1 MELVCP
7 HCLSPCWEHLPKK
20 LRLYMY
26 IVICDKCAK
35 ESTNMR
41 ASNHSNHM
49 GQGHVF
55 LQEIF
60 RTRSVYLLIAMY
72 IRISCVYIRK
82 SLTIWTL
89 RKLQFQDTTT
99 SVQDTLKI
107 LHLLSLNFSESPST
121 LIPKLWQRLSTNQN
135 PNYLTPASNRLCQSS
150 HGCSHYEGGSMLPGH
165 ARQEPAI
172 EIALSLSLSISLSLS
187 FSLAL
192 GLVKEAPDSEAERLR

>member
-1 MELVCP
+1 MSLRTHNMLRSYHRVRSYINIPCLGPSIFGLYAQCCP
-7 HCLSPCWEHLPKK
+7 PSLMKHQITKATQMFPWKSARENG
-20 LRLYMY
+20 
-26 IVICDKCAK
+26 D
-35 ESTNMR
+35 
-41 ASNHSNHM
+41 
-49 GQGHVF
+49 
-55 LQEIF
+55 
-60 RTRSVYLLIAMY
+60 LIPF
-72 IRISCVYIRK
+72 RK

-107 LHLLSLNFSESPST
+107 LHLLSRNFSESPST

-172 EIALSLSLSISLSLS
+172 EIALSLSISLSLS
-187 FSLAL
+187 LFLSRSRSGEGSA
-192 GLVKEAPDSEAERLR
+192 